1 LFLPRLAQYNQGTP
15 TSKKLRAYSPK
26 QICTLSASSQTRVL
40 AGLCSL
46 HSWCPTRAEKLPM
59 WVIGRKVR
67 DMSQP
72 FTHAHGPEPL
82 AFVMDVSYPGGW
94 STLGKNHELVG
105 VIGEYFD
112 FPLWN
117 DITGFTQVS
126 SPNGHFCKTTLLDVH
141 HQTVYPGLR
150 PLPYRPDMG
159 LGSKQ

>member
-1 LFLPRLAQYNQGTP
+1 
-15 TSKKLRAYSPK
+15 
-26 QICTLSASSQTRVL
+26 
-40 AGLCSL
+40 
-46 HSWCPTRAEKLPM
+46 M

-126 SPNGHFCKTTLLDVH
+126 IAPTDTFVKQRYSTSTIRPCILVSVLFHIDQTWDWDLSSDYSGKLGMNPNDGRDDTPWPYTLSWARV
-141 HQTVYPGLR
+141 PIM
-150 PLPYRPDMG
+150 DMISVRIG
-159 LGSKQ
+159 GRAE